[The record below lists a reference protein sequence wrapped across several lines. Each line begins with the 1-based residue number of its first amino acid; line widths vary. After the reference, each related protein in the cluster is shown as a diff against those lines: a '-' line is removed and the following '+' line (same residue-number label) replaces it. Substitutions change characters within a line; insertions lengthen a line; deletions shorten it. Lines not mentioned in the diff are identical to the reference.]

1 MTSSEKLPKTYFSEN
16 REGCRYSVRT
26 ATWATQSWNKHKDM
40 QQEGWQAR
48 KKKTDAWVSTGHE
61 YAADAAEFTTVAK
74 LKFRQIWFD
83 WEKVK

>member
-1 MTSSEKLPKTYFSEN
+1 
-16 REGCRYSVRT
+16 
-26 ATWATQSWNKHKDM
+26 M